1 MIPPI
6 APAVEKEN
14 YNETV
19 LIPVLQKKMNDLL
32 AETILLQSKLEIA
45 DKERKKAE
53 ADLKG
58 EIDSLKAELEAQR
71 ARNQHTQA
79 ESAAAD

>member
-6 APAVEKEN
+6 TPAVEKEN

-58 EIDSLKAELEAQR
+58 EIDSLKAQLEAQR
-71 ARNQHTQA
+71 ASNQHTQA